1 MIAPGF
7 EYSCGDAL
15 GVATLL
21 FNSTDECAHIQ
32 SAEDICCQKKG
43 NQSLILN
50 VDAAL
55 DAASYETGDG

>member
-21 FNSTDECAHIQ
+21 FNSTDECAHIYTIGRGYLLPEEGK
-32 SAEDICCQKKG
+32 SKFDLKC
-43 NQSLILN
+43 
-50 VDAAL
+50 
-55 DAASYETGDG
+55 